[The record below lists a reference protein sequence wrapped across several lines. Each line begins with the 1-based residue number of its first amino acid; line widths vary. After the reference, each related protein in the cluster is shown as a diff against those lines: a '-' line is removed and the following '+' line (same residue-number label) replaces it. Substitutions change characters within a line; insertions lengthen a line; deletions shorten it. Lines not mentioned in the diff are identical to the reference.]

1 MVKIGSLEELV
12 ALGNLNKD
20 CLVMATDGV
29 IKFMTPLKIPFSI
42 KVTGDTLFTSASLSA
57 PVHFVGKKAAI
68 TSAVSGSSLSF
79 KNIYLKSDIPL
90 FDIKQNTIERLV
102 LDNGSVNCEDLGLA
116 NFKTLLM
123 SEFRFINKDQQALEI
138 GSCNSITAL
147 GVTNSSQQ
155 PLLELSETKSI
166 RDHLIVHEYR
176 DVGKGGLLSFG
187 IREAD
192 KTYLLASI
200 PKRGILAKRI
210 EGASVDLLRVIHE
223 GYYAIPELNV
233 ARKYFG

>member
-1 MVKIGSLEELV
+1 MVKINSLEELV

-29 IKFMTPLKIPFSI
+29 IKFMTSIKIPYSI
-42 KVTGDTLFTSASLSA
+42 KVTGDTLFTCAHVSD
-57 PVHFVGKKAAI
+57 PIHFVGKKASF

-79 KNIYLKSDIPL
+79 KNIHLKSDAPL

-102 LDNGSVNCEDLGLA
+102 LDGGFINCEDLGLA

-123 SEFRFINKDQQALEI
+123 SEFRFTNKDQKALEI
-138 GSCNSITAL
+138 GSCNSITSL
-147 GVTNSSQQ
+147 GVTNSSQH

-166 RDHLIVHEYR
+166 RDQIIVQGYR
-176 DVGKGGLLSFG
+176 DSNKGGLLSFG
-187 IREAD
+187 IREED

-210 EGASVDLLRVIHE
+210 EGASADLLRVIHN
-223 GYYAIPELNV
+223 GYYAIPDLNV
-233 ARKYFG
+233 VRKYFG